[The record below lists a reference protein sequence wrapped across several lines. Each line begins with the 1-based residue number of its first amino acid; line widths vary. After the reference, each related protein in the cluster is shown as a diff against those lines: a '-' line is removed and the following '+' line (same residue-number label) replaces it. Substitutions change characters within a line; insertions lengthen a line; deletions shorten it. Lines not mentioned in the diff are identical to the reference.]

1 VTLAREMILDGRM
14 PSPQQAHDARL
25 ATQQERARRR
35 EKRNQQPAQIRKRE
49 KRRRM
54 NKAQNAAFRA
64 QWEAERLDKAQ
75 PPIEE
80 ALAVVFDFTDPELW
94 KSNSWAVLRPRLI
107 VHQCA
112 VIARL
117 ESELTYTSDWAGKQP
132 FSMAHRDKA
141 QRQRQREQRQQQG
154 SEKARLIQQKLDRAR
169 GILRA
174 LEET

>member
-1 VTLAREMILDGRM
+1 ITWSGDGAIGRISINAEYWAAVEWSERRQAWCIEDAEGRCLAHKENGQAISKEAAVTLAREMILDGRM

-25 ATQQERARRR
+25 ATQRERARRR

-75 PPIEE
+75 LPIEE

-107 VHQCA
+107 MH
-112 VIARL
+112 
-117 ESELTYTSDWAGKQP
+117 
-132 FSMAHRDKA
+132 
-141 QRQRQREQRQQQG
+141 
-154 SEKARLIQQKLDRAR
+154 
-169 GILRA
+169 
-174 LEET
+174 